1 MKQTMINVGWLV
13 LLIAAGGCTA
23 NKVAGHWR
31 DHGVVADGDDREWRK
46 APQYYDSD
54 RQLVIRVT
62 NDATIISLC
71 VATGQADFAQRLR
84 RGGLTVWLDPQGG
97 EKHLFGIHL
106 PDSDTETV
114 TPGHGHR
121 APKPKPR
128 DKQVPSPRGKPP
140 RLEPLKQLAVTYSDA
155 TGPLTMTISEVRRT
169 GIEIGAGRTGD
180 GRLVYEFNIAF
191 RAAPSLSELK
201 PGMIVGIGILT
212 GGFGQNGPEQ
222 GLPGGPMGPPG
233 FDSGP
238 GGPGPG
244 SGMRGSPGARAF
256 GKKDKP
262 IEVWLRVRLAGTAMG
277 S

>member
-71 VATGQADFAQRLR
+71 VATGQADLAQRLR
-84 RGGLTVWLDPQGG
+84 RGGLTVWFDPQGG
-97 EKHLFGIHL
+97 EQHVFGIHL
-106 PDSDTETV
+106 PEKDTERF
-114 TPGHGHR
+114 PRGHG
-121 APKPKPR
+121 PTGTGLKPR
-128 DKQVPSPRGKPP
+128 DRQASPPGGKPP
-140 RLEPLKQLAVTYSDA
+140 RLEPLKQLAVTYSKA

-169 GIEIGAGRTGD
+169 GIDNGIGRTRD
-180 GRLVYEFNIAF
+180 GRLVYEFDIAF
-191 RAAPSLSELK
+191 RAAPSLCELK
-201 PGMIVGIGILT
+201 PGMRVGIGILT
-212 GGFGQNGPEQ
+212 DEFGRDGPKR
-222 GLPGGPMGPPG
+222 GVPGSPLGAAG
-233 FDSGP
+233 FDGGP

-244 SGMRGSPGARAF
+244 GGMRAFPGVRGF
-256 GKKDKP
+256 ERKDKP
-262 IEVWLRVRLAGTAMG
+262 IEVWLQVRLAGPSIRT
-277 S
+277 